1 MLWSLNFLVIGYIF
15 SKCVLLF
22 DKIDIDAVLKV
33 FFHAKMA
40 HKMTKIIILTV
51 NLLRGIWHEFGILL
65 VVLHK
70 LGRKTVTVVVFD
82 AIYFVF
88 LVFFEFYF

>member
-1 MLWSLNFLVIGYIF
+1 
-15 SKCVLLF
+15 
-22 DKIDIDAVLKV
+22 
-33 FFHAKMA
+33 MA

-65 VVLHK
+65 VVLHQ
-70 LGRKTVTVVVFD
+70 LGRKTVTAVVFD

-88 LVFFEFYF
+88 LVLFRILLLGQFFVAFPHCELGFAAFLWENLLLFVFL